1 MNHIK
6 PEDIQKV
13 SFHTGALG
21 YKKEEVDGY
30 LEELAISIQGM
41 WREIEELKADV
52 AEQAERIDNY
62 RNLEEDLKNTFI
74 LAQQSA
80 GEIREN
86 AVKESEMLIK
96 ENELKVEKILVDGQ
110 KEIDEMEAYYAQL
123 KRKVSNHKTK
133 MKADLKTL
141 LDILE
146 EEAEEEEE

>member
-1 MNHIK
+1 M
-6 PEDIQKV
+6 
-13 SFHTGALG
+13 
-21 YKKEEVDGY
+21 
-30 LEELAISIQGM
+30 EEL
-41 WREIEELKADV
+41 RADI

-96 ENELKVEKILVDGQ
+96 ENELRVEKILVEGQ
-110 KEIDEMEAYYAQL
+110 KKIDDMQAYYNQL
-123 KRKVSNHKTK
+123 KRKVSNHRTK
-133 MKADLKTL
+133 MKADLRTL

-146 EEAEEEEE
+146 EDAEETTE